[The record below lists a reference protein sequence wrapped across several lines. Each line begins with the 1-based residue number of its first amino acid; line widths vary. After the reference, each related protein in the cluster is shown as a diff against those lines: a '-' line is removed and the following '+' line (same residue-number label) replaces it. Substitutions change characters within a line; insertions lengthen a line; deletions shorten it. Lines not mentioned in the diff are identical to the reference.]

1 MKLPEFIRN
10 HRFATVLGLLLVI
23 IVPTGIALKGRGNE
37 ITYKTAPVTKG
48 NITSVVQAT
57 GIINP
62 LTTVPVGSFVSG
74 TVEYVFAD
82 YNTRV
87 KAGQVLAL
95 LDPTYYEAQYISA
108 EGNLNNAI
116 ANVRNL
122 TANIDSMKATVA
134 SDQANVDK
142 LKADARYAEV
152 NGKRVD
158 GLVQAEIYTK
168 DQLDL
173 ANSTTAQAEAGVAQG
188 LAQVTQAKAQLQ
200 QAAAQLDS
208 AKAEVQANQGNVKQA
223 EANLL
228 YTVIISPIDGTITA
242 RNITVGQSV
251 AASLQAPQVFTI
263 AQDLTRMQLYAKTDE
278 SDTGSIRSGTDVTF
292 QVDAFPN
299 EVFHGR
305 VNNIHLNAYTVQ
317 NVVTYDTVIDFENPQ
332 EKLLPGETAY
342 VTIPTGHAQDA
353 LRIPNAA
360 LSFTPDLPFK
370 DLQDLYK
377 QLPDNVRRQATA
389 THIGGWQVVWTLEQ
403 PDNKLKPHAVRAGI
417 TDYSVTQLLEGDLT
431 EGQQLVTLQE
441 GGNKNAQGGRNPLTP
456 QQGRGGRGR

>member
-37 ITYKTAPVTKG
+37 VKYQTAAVTKG

-74 TVEYVFAD
+74 TVQYVFAD

-95 LDPTYYEAQYISA
+95 LDPTYYEAQYMSA

-122 TANIDSMKATVA
+122 QANVDSMRATIA

-142 LKADARYAEV
+142 LRADAKYAEV
-152 NGKRVD
+152 NGKRVE

-188 LAQVTQAKAQLQ
+188 VAQVSQAKAQLQ
-200 QAAAQLDS
+200 QAQAQLDS
-208 AKAEVQANQGNVKQA
+208 AKAQVQASEGNVKQA
-223 EANLL
+223 QANLL
-228 YTVIISPIDGTITA
+228 YTVIVSPIDGTITA

-299 EVFHGR
+299 EIFRGR

-342 VTIPTGHAQDA
+342 VTIPTGHVQDA

-370 DLQDLYK
+370 DLQEMYK
-377 QLPDNVRRQATA
+377 QLPDNIRRQATT

-403 PDNKLKPHAVRAGI
+403 PDNKLKPHAVQVGI
-417 TDYSVTQLLEGDLT
+417 TDYSVTELKNGDLT
-431 EGQQLVTLQE
+431 EGEQLVTLQE
-441 GGNKNAQGGRNPLTP
+441 GGNKNAQGGRNPLSP